1 MITITE
7 VNAMKRKYLLGLAVA
22 ALLLTGCDK
31 ITAEP
36 VDLDK
41 TVLIDELSDV
51 VNNTL
56 ENVYK
61 KYHDSPNF
69 KQYVLDEVLLTIAE
83 HEFGAYADLA
93 ADNPF
98 KIAVDK
104 RAKHYF
110 YDELLSGSYT
120 YRSIFDE
127 KKYVIERVYGTENS
141 YLVDANGDEVAIGA
155 LDTLAFYKEGLFLP
169 IVNKDNF
176 DDPAFKLVHIDYYK
190 HYMEDRFVD
199 RIYREKLTEKFV
211 LDEQRSTL
219 GRNYARKVEYV
230 AIKNNSNHPTA
241 ASALVNAFI
250 DNNILGDQPAD
261 FHILANAWRGY
272 VPDFVGNE
280 AALLA
285 ASGLKDGGVDKTL
298 IGDIE
303 SDFAK
308 IKPNPDLTDTA
319 IEDRF
324 TGSGKYPKEV
334 GKQIEI
340 NEVRKQSFVT
350 KDWGIK
356 DGGFSALPEAIRSRL
371 FNIGVANSVDFLKD
385 DGGVLANAGQWVG
398 DDENKKVASTFVRNI
413 HGDYYLVPKTYEK
426 GNNRN
431 FLFFESDTFY
441 IVKIVEAVNTAK
453 LAAKDDDLNSY
464 ENFKTEAEIT
474 EIIDHVTE
482 SLARLEATK
491 TNALNFY
498 MKDLKIVFHDED
510 VYEFFKEKFPDIF
523 NDEKKK
529 K

>member
-1 MITITE
+1 M
-7 VNAMKRKYLLGLAVA
+7 
-22 ALLLTGCDK
+22 
-31 ITAEP
+31 
-36 VDLDK
+36 VD
-41 TVLIDELSDV
+41 S
-51 VNNTL
+51 
-56 ENVYK
+56 Y
-61 KYHDSPNF
+61 
-69 KQYVLDEVLLTIAE
+69 
-83 HEFGAYADLA
+83 
-93 ADNPF
+93 
-98 KIAVDK
+98 VDK
-104 RAKHYF
+104 
-110 YDELLSGSYT
+110 
-120 YRSIFDE
+120 
-127 KKYVIERVYGTENS
+127 
-141 YLVDANGDEVAIGA
+141 
-155 LDTLAFYKEGLFLP
+155 
-169 IVNKDNF
+169 
-176 DDPAFKLVHIDYYK
+176 
-190 HYMEDRFVD
+190 
-199 RIYREKLTEKFV
+199 IYREKLTEKFV
-211 LDEQRSTL
+211 KEEQTSTL

-261 FHILANAWRGY
+261 FNILANAWRGY
-272 VPDFVGNE
+272 APDYIGNE

-285 ASGLKDGGVDKTL
+285 ASGLKTVDVDKTL

-308 IKPNPDLTDTA
+308 IKANPDLTDTA

-385 DGGVLANAGQWVG
+385 DGGVLANAGQWLG

-523 NDEKKK
+523 DDEKKK